1 MIVFKEKL
9 YTKWDNT
16 DQLKKMRDSDILAE
30 RKKQSTLGD
39 TATKIGIGAT
49 LGGTVGSVIGGI
61 AGLKKGGKGFVKGFK
76 SGGTVGAVL
85 GGAGVGSV
93 AAVQNSK
100 KQKDINFYNDR
111 LEYAQRQA
119 KRRERADWKSNMTQR
134 DGYTY

>member
-30 RKKQSTLGD
+30 RKKQNTLGD
-39 TATKIGIGAT
+39 TATKVGIGAA

-93 AAVQNSK
+93 AAAQNSK

-119 KRRERADWKSNMTQR
+119 RRRERADWKSNMTQR